1 MHDVRG
7 AMELLGYS
15 EEVRERIVARSEAW
29 LDAHWDEGHL
39 PSWYITG
46 VHRIL
51 KQVAGDELPF
61 RELREGC
68 NQAGRVLAE
77 RVAAD
82 VAALA
87 PAERFARL
95 CAWAVAGNH
104 LDFRTA
110 GIGYGFGVD
119 EVESMLREVVGR
131 GFDVDRTSEI
141 EVLARSASRVLFVP
155 DNVGEIAFDALLV
168 REIRSYGAHVV
179 VPYRGGP
186 ITSDATLEDFRQTGL
201 DEAADEIFEAGP
213 DTLGISLEEASPRL
227 LDEIARADLVITK
240 GQANFYLAYG
250 NRPDLGPAVACL
262 LTTKCDAISEK
273 FGTPRRL
280 SLATVV
286 GARPGAYDLL
296 GTGEEPTT
304 P

>member
-1 MHDVRG
+1 
-7 AMELLGYS
+7 MELLGYDA
-15 EEVRERIVARSEAW
+15 EVRDRIMARSEAW
-29 LDAHWDEGHL
+29 LDEHWGEGHL

-51 KQVAGDELPF
+51 KDEAGDAVPF

-68 NQAGRVLAE
+68 NRAGREIAA
-77 RVAAD
+77 RVAED
-82 VAALA
+82 VASLA
-87 PAERFARL
+87 PSERFAQL
-95 CAWAVAGNH
+95 CVWAVAGNH

-119 EVESMLREVVGR
+119 EVDDMLREVVAR
-131 GFDVDRTSEI
+131 GFDVDRTAEI
-141 EVLARSASRVLFVP
+141 EALARGARRVLYVP
-155 DNVGEIAFDALLV
+155 DNVGEVAFDALLV

-201 DEAADEIFEAGP
+201 DEAADDVFQAGP

-227 LDEIARADLVITK
+227 LEEIAKADLVITK

-273 FGTPRRL
+273 FGTTKRL
-280 SLATVV
+280 SIATVV

-296 GTGEEPTT
+296 GTGVEPTDADVC